1 MAPAEPPQRSGLL
14 AAAGLA
20 AGELRPVIVLAV
32 LIVVLS
38 CLPYLVGYLAAP
50 PDRVFG
56 GFVLDEI
63 DSNTYLAIMQQGAQG
78 RWSATLLYT
87 PEDHPALIL
96 YVFYL
101 ALGHVAA
108 GLGLPL
114 ILVYHAARIG
124 CGLILLV
131 TLYLF
136 LTLFLTS
143 KRERWTAYLLAATG
157 SGIGWLLA
165 ALAGNMAP
173 AGVSPI
179 DFWLMEAYVFFT
191 LFLFPHSALAMA
203 LLMGM
208 LGAMVIYFGQEG
220 KVRSWLLAL
229 GFGLTLALV
238 NPYVL
243 VIAGLILAGYW
254 LVVWGIRGRLPL
266 REGLALAAMGLVL
279 APFMAG
285 YALQFNRHPVW
296 RSFLAQDIV
305 PSPPVW
311 YYMAGYGLIFALA
324 LPGAWHVLKR
334 RDERQWLL
342 VAWPLLACL
351 ASYVPLSGQRR
362 MIFGAVIPLAA
373 LGAIGLLC
381 AVVPAIQRSRLAA
394 WLSARDY
401 SHDRLG
407 GLITALVVALASISN
422 LVLLSGSTVSAAMA
436 HPSITQPAAV
446 EEALAWLGENGPAD
460 AVILS
465 SYPIGNVIPARIG
478 RRVVWGHWDE
488 TAFFDQKRA
497 DVAVFFDL
505 ATPAG
510 ERQAILARYGVD
522 YLFYGPGE
530 QPLGQFDPS
539 TAPYLEET
547 YCNLMVTIYRI
558 TTD

>member
-1 MAPAEPPQRSGLL
+1 MARAEPSQRSRIL
-14 AAAGLA
+14 AGAGLA
-20 AGELRPVIVLAV
+20 AGELRPVIVVAL
-32 LIVVLS
+32 LIVVVS
-38 CLPYLVGYLAAP
+38 CLPYMVGYLAAP

-63 DSNTYLAIMQQGAQG
+63 DSNTYLAIMQQGVQG
-78 RWSATLLYT
+78 QWSATLLYT

-131 TLYLF
+131 SLYLF
-136 LTLFLTS
+136 LALFLTA
-143 KRERWTAYLLAATG
+143 KPERWTAYLLAATG
-157 SGIGWLLA
+157 SGIGWLVVAVARNL
-165 ALAGNMAP
+165 AP

-203 LLMGM
+203 LLMGI
-208 LGAMVIYFGQEG
+208 LGAMVMYFGEKG

-229 GFGLTLALV
+229 ASGLALALV
-238 NPYVL
+238 NPYLL
-243 VIAGLILAGYW
+243 VIAGLVLAGYW
-254 LVVWGIRGRLPL
+254 VAVWGVRGRLPL
-266 REGLALAAMGLVL
+266 REGLALAVFGLVL
-279 APFMAG
+279 APFIAG

-324 LPGAWHVLKR
+324 LPGAWQVLKR

-342 VAWPLLACL
+342 VAWPVLACL
-351 ASYVPLSGQRR
+351 ASYIPLSAQRR

-373 LGAIGLLC
+373 LAAIGLQR
-381 AVVPAIQRSRLAA
+381 AVVPAIQQSRLAG
-394 WLSARDY
+394 WLSAKDY
-401 SHDRLG
+401 SRERLG

-422 LVLLSGSTVSAAMA
+422 LLLLSGSTVSAAMA

-446 EEALAWLGENGPAD
+446 EEALAWLGQNSPAD
-460 AVILS
+460 AVVLS
-465 SYPIGNVIPARIG
+465 SYRVGNVIPARTG

-488 TAFFDQKRA
+488 TAFFDEKRA

-505 ATPAG
+505 ATPGG

-522 YLFYGPGE
+522 YLFYGPE
-530 QPLGQFDPS
+530 ERPLGQFDPY
-539 TAPYLEET
+539 TAAYLEET
-547 YCNLMVTIYRI
+547 YRNQMVTIYRI